1 MPELNDYHEFT
12 GRHWETGTVANFLAY
27 RGVKVPHTGQP
38 YSEALLL
45 GVSGGAVMGYFS
57 FAYEGYDPMARILTR
72 NTFDP
77 WLTMLSRLG
86 VAQNVHQTARPEKAV
101 ANLTTALEEGT
112 PAIVWADVWN
122 LPYNALSFDEGMWAM
137 FPILVYGY
145 DEAADVVRIAD
156 RARVGLTAS
165 PAELAAARGRTKKSG
180 HRLMTL
186 EAPDPDKL
194 PAAVSAGIWD
204 CIRLYTEAPPKLGKN
219 SFGLAAYRRWAEL
232 LAKPKTRMS
241 WEREFPAGS
250 KMYAGLM
257 TAFTDIAI
265 FGKDE
270 GYYADRRLYADF
282 LDEAASILGKPGLR
296 QAANRFRVAAAE
308 WGALAQTLLP
318 DEVEPLRETRELMLR
333 RHTAFLDRGNAA
345 LEEMRAIDARLDA
358 IKAAVAADYPLS
370 QPEVE
375 THRARI
381 AGQVMAIHDV
391 ETAAVEALKATMA
404 TSER

>member
-1 MPELNDYHEFT
+1 
-12 GRHWETGTVANFLAY
+12 
-27 RGVKVPHTGQP
+27 
-38 YSEALLL
+38 LLL

-77 WLTMLSRLG
+77 WMTMLSRLG
-86 VAQNVHQTARPEKAV
+86 VTQNVRQTAKPEKAV

-122 LPYNALSFDEGMWAM
+122 LPYNALTFDDGMWAM

-145 DEAADVVRIAD
+145 DEAADIVRIAD
-156 RARVGLTAS
+156 RARVGLTTTS
-165 PAELAAARGRTKKSG
+165 GELAAARGRTKKSG

-186 EAPDPDKL
+186 EAPDPAKL

-204 CIRLYTEAPPKLGKN
+204 CIRLYTEPPPKLGKN
-219 SFGLAAYRRWAEL
+219 SFGLAAYQRWVEL
-232 LAKPKTRMS
+232 LAKPKARMS

-265 FGKDE
+265 FGKE
-270 GYYADRRLYADF
+270 GDNFADRLLYAAF
-282 LDEAASILGKPGLR
+282 LDEAAVILGKPGLGEVAG
-296 QAANRFRVAAAE
+296 QFRAAAAE
-308 WGALAQTLLP
+308 WGALAKALLP

-333 RHTAFLDRGNAA
+333 RHNAFLDRGNAA
-345 LEEMRAIDARLDA
+345 QKEMRAIDARLDA
-358 IKAAVAADYPLS
+358 IKAAVVADYPLS

-375 THRARI
+375 AHRVRI

-391 ETAAVEALKATMA
+391 EAAAVETLKATM
-404 TSER
+404 T

>member
-1 MPELNDYHEFT
+1 MPELKDYHEFH

-27 RGVKVPHTGQP
+27 RGVKAPHTGRP

-77 WLTMLSRLG
+77 WMTMLARLG
-86 VAQNVHQTARPEKAV
+86 VAQNVQQTAKPEKAV
-101 ANLTTALEEGT
+101 ANLTAALEERT

-122 LPYNALSFDEGMWAM
+122 LPYNALAFDDGMWAM

-145 DEAADVVRIAD
+145 DETADLVRVAD
-156 RARVGLTAS
+156 RARVGLTTTTG
-165 PAELAAARGRTKKSG
+165 ELAAARGRTKKSG

-186 EAPDPDKL
+186 EAPDADKL

-204 CIRLYTEAPPKLGKN
+204 CVRLYTEAPPKLGKN
-219 SFGLAAYRRWAEL
+219 SFGLAAYRRWMEL
-232 LAKPKTRMS
+232 LTKPKTRMS

-265 FGKDE
+265 FGKE
-270 GYYADRRLYADF
+270 GDNFADRRLYAAF
-282 LDEAASILGKPGLR
+282 LDEAAAILGRPGLSE
-296 QAANRFRVAAAE
+296 AAGQFRAAADA
-308 WGALAQTLLP
+308 WGALARALLP
-318 DEVEPLRETRELMLR
+318 DEVEPLRETRKLMLR
-333 RHTAFLDRGNAA
+333 RHNAFLDRGNAA

-358 IKAAVAADYPLS
+358 IKTAVAADFPLT
-370 QPEVE
+370 QPRVE
-375 THRARI
+375 AHRAR
-381 AGQVMAIHDV
+381 MAEQILVIHDI
-391 ETAAVEALKATMA
+391 EATAVEALKRAMA
-404 TSER
+404 